1 VAGRDILVPMGQVAS
16 FTRAASSSQI
26 RHYDLMREVRIFAN
40 TAGRPMGNV
49 ENDMKDAIEELNLP
63 AGYSV
68 SFTGESEEMNETFDY
83 IYEALILAIVFIYL
97 ILASQ
102 FGSFTHPLAI
112 MLSLPLSLIG
122 VAGILVFTRDTLNI
136 MSMIGLIL
144 LMGLVTKN
152 AILLIDYTKRLRLD
166 GQERTMALVEAGK
179 TRFRPI
185 VMTTMAM
192 IFGMLPLAFEIGA
205 GSEMRAPMARAVI
218 GGLITSTLLTLIAVP
233 VVYAL
238 LDDLAQMFSRKGHS
252 RKETR
257 ESVSA

>member
-1 VAGRDILVPMGQVAS
+1 
-16 FTRAASSSQI
+16 
-26 RHYDLMREVRIFAN
+26 
-40 TAGRPMGNV
+40 
-49 ENDMKDAIEELNLP
+49 
-63 AGYSV
+63 
-68 SFTGESEEMNETFDY
+68 
-83 IYEALILAIVFIYL
+83 LILAVVFIYL

-122 VAGILVFTRDTLNI
+122 VVGMLMLTGDDLNI

-152 AILLIDYTKRLRLD
+152 AILLIDYTKRLRLE
-166 GQERTMALVEAGK
+166 GKERGDALVEAGR

-205 GSEMRAPMARAVI
+205 GSELRAPMARTVI

-233 VVYAL
+233 VVYSL
-238 LDDLAQMFSRKGHS
+238 LDDLTQKILPKRAGHPADGGDAVANTEVAGPFLSRK
-252 RKETR
+252 
-257 ESVSA
+257 

>member
-1 VAGRDILVPMGQVAS
+1 
-16 FTRAASSSQI
+16 
-26 RHYDLMREVRIFAN
+26 
-40 TAGRPMGNV
+40 
-49 ENDMKDAIEELNLP
+49 
-63 AGYSV
+63 
-68 SFTGESEEMNETFDY
+68 
-83 IYEALILAIVFIYL
+83 
-97 ILASQ
+97 
-102 FGSFTHPLAI
+102 

-152 AILLIDYTKRLRLD
+152 AILLIDYTRRLRQD
-166 GQERTMALVEAGK
+166 GKDRSTALVEAGK

-205 GSEMRAPMARAVI
+205 GSELRAPMARAVI

-238 LDDLAQMFSRKGHS
+238 LDDLIGKLSRKKIPAEPVQEPVSPDS
-252 RKETR
+252 R
-257 ESVSA
+257 